1 MVEWGGHHG
10 GWGGFGPPS
19 YIVKKCPEFGYSEG
33 KERLIFITNSQ
44 CDISHL
50 SRAEFA
56 DIIVDAWVGWSTQWV
71 GISEANGKG
80 GIYSIYTHFHM
91 AKKLSARSSW
101 RAIGKLEKS
110 KFGLQLNSVRQSQKL
125 LFSVF
130 VRGKE

>member
-1 MVEWGGHHG
+1 M
-10 GWGGFGPPS
+10 
-19 YIVKKCPEFGYSEG
+19 
-33 KERLIFITNSQ
+33 IFITNSE

-56 DIIVDAWVGWSTQWV
+56 DIIVDAWVGRSTQWV

-80 GIYSIYTHFHM
+80 GIYSIYSHFHM

-110 KFGLQLNSVRQSQKL
+110 KFGI
-125 LFSVF
+125 
-130 VRGKE
+130 